1 MHGHMNVTMH
11 GHMNVTMHGH
21 MNVTMHGHMNVK
33 FGYILALYKSF
44 CVTAI

>member
-1 MHGHMNVTMH
+1 MH

-33 FGYILALYKSF
+33 KVQAYIVSF
-44 CVTAI
+44 WISILDCVSG